1 MSGLRGKL
9 SGIGGMDR
17 PGCALQEVRT
27 RVCLFGRAELITV
40 RQNRKRIV
48 ASPEITLT
56 SASCPPSDDC
66 RSARVHHQTML
77 VMALLVIAAAFLLR
91 RTGTNEITLVWPH
104 VKLPPLCASRA
115 LFGVDCP
122 GCGLT
127 RSVVALAAG
136 DVRESFRYHRLGWLF
151 AITIV
156 GQIPYRLYA
165 LRATRGGAVQQTW
178 PNVFA
183 YILFV
188 ALIVNWL
195 FEASR
200 G

>member
-1 MSGLRGKL
+1 
-9 SGIGGMDR
+9 
-17 PGCALQEVRT
+17 
-27 RVCLFGRAELITV
+27 
-40 RQNRKRIV
+40 
-48 ASPEITLT
+48 
-56 SASCPPSDDC
+56 
-66 RSARVHHQTML
+66 ML

-115 LFGVDCP
+115 LFGVECP

-127 RSVVALAAG
+127 RSIVALAAG

-151 AITIV
+151 ALTIV

-165 LRATRGGAVQQTW
+165 LRAMRRGATQHTL

-183 YILFV
+183 YMLFV

-195 FEASR
+195 VNASR